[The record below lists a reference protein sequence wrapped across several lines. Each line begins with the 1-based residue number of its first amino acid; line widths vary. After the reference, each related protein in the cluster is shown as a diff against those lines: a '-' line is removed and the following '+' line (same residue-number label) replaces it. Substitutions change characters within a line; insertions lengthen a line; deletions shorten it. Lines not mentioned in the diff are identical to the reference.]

1 MKKDIILIT
10 ISAIVSVVS
19 GLLTHDLLF
28 GGLTLF
34 TGLLCSYFATEGKRV
49 NYILG
54 FINYLLMGYV
64 AYKNHFFGTVISYY
78 LIFSPLQVIGFIM
91 WRKKLVNKK
100 VIVRTFTPKV
110 SVLVTLICIS
120 GGFITG
126 YFLNFIPTVQLA
138 FLDAT
143 SQCINFCGVVLMNL
157 RYKECWWV
165 WLANN
170 ILDLFLWTFAVI
182 NHGDGAI
189 MLLLVSIGYTIINI
203 FGIIKWQKAIK
214 KERLNN

>member
-1 MKKDIILIT
+1 
-10 ISAIVSVVS
+10 
-19 GLLTHDLLF
+19 
-28 GGLTLF
+28 
-34 TGLLCSYFATEGKRV
+34 
-49 NYILG
+49 
-54 FINYLLMGYV
+54 
-64 AYKNHFFGTVISYY
+64 
-78 LIFSPLQVIGFIM
+78 M